1 MLKKIIT
8 SIFLFACLKVSAQ
21 QKLVTYKDAFAND
34 ANVFQSLPNF
44 ISWIDEQ
51 TIQIAERLPNSAKPI
66 YYSINILTGA
76 KTVIDAPVKEKEQ
89 PLKLP
94 VDAVN
99 ATKSPNNQL
108 VAFTQNN
115 NLFIQDL
122 NSNTTKQLTFNGS
135 ATLLNGYASWV
146 YYEEILGRQSK
157 YKAFWW
163 SNDSKQ
169 IAFMQFDDSEVPVYP
184 IYVAKGQH
192 GYTEQT
198 RYPKVGDKNPK
209 VKIGIAN
216 VETGNIIWANFNNED
231 DQYFGM
237 PYFTPNNDLWIQWM
251 NRDQTQLIIY
261 QIDKNTGDKKEI
273 YKEEQSTWIDLD
285 DTDRIEFLPNGKQ
298 FIVKSDKS
306 GWYQYYLHDISG
318 KLINPITQGSF
329 TVGSIIKI
337 EKDKLFFTA
346 RKEHSARWDFYSV
359 SLNGKN
365 LIRHSIGDFS
375 FSNIQLS
382 PKQNYYVASYGNLS
396 TPTTLAVI
404 DLKGTIKQVL
414 GSVKGNG
421 FSNYSLPKKEM
432 LRVKSSDGL
441 FDLPIVITY
450 PNNFD
455 PNKKYP
461 VLMNV
466 YGGPNSG
473 RVYDV
478 WNTTLTDA
486 WWAQEGL
493 IQISADNR
501 SSGHFGKLGMNY
513 IHRQLGI
520 FEIEDFMAIGKW
532 IKQQS
537 WSDTAKLCI
546 TGGSFGGYMTC
557 MALTYGAS
565 VFNYGVANA
574 SVTDWKLYDTH
585 YTERF
590 MDTPEQ
596 NPEGYKKTSVMEYA
610 KNYKGLL
617 RIVHGTSDD
626 NVHQQNSI
634 QLIDVLQNLK
644 KHFEFMLYP
653 GERHSIGGLKGLHN
667 RTEAYKFYYNNLLE
681 TPLPKDFW
689 E

>member
-1 MLKKIIT
+1 MFKKIIA
-8 SIFLFACLKVSAQ
+8 SVFLFVCLKVTAQ
-21 QKLVTYKDAFAND
+21 QKLVSYKDAFTTNAQ
-34 ANVFQSLPNF
+34 VFQNMPNF
-44 ISWIDEQ
+44 INWMDEN
-51 TIQIAERLPNSAKPI
+51 TIQVVEKSNNNSTPI

-76 KTVIDAPVKEKEQ
+76 KTVIDAPIKATEQ
-89 PLKLP
+89 SLKLP

-115 NLFIQDL
+115 NLFVQDL

-209 VKIGIAN
+209 VKIGIAD
-216 VETGNIIWANFNNED
+216 VVTGNIIWTNFNSQD

-273 YKEEQSTWIDLD
+273 YKEEQNTWIDLD
-285 DTDRIEFLPNGKQ
+285 DTDRIEFLSNGKQ

-318 KLINPITQGSF
+318 KLINPITQGNF

-359 SLNGKN
+359 NLNGKN
-365 LIRHSIGDFS
+365 LIRHSFGDFS
-375 FSNIQLS
+375 FSNVQLS
-382 PKQNYYVASYGNLS
+382 PKQNYYVASYSNLS
-396 TPTTLAVI
+396 TPTTLAVF
-404 DLKGTIKQVL
+404 DLKGTVKQVL
-414 GSVKGNG
+414 GSVKGNE
-421 FSNYSLPKKEM
+421 FSNYTLPKKEM

-441 FDLPIVITY
+441 FDFPIVITY

-520 FEIEDFMAIGKW
+520 YEIEDFMAIGKW

-565 VFNYGVANA
+565 VFNFGVANA

-653 GERHSIGGLKGLHN
+653 GERHSIVGLKGLHN

-681 TPLPKDFW
+681 KPLPKDFW

>member
-1 MLKKIIT
+1 MFKKIIF
-8 SIFLFACLKVSAQ
+8 SIFVIACSKIHAQ
-21 QKLVTYKDAFAND
+21 QKLVSYKDAFANG
-34 ANVFQSLPNF
+34 ANVFQNLPNF
-44 ISWIDEQ
+44 ISWIDDNTVLITEKTQ
-51 TIQIAERLPNSAKPI
+51 SNSKPIHYAVNILNGNKTIYEQIA
-66 YYSINILTGA
+66 
-76 KTVIDAPVKEKEQ
+76 KETEE

-99 ATKSPNNQL
+99 PTKSPNNQL
-108 VAFTQNN
+108 VAFTKNN
-115 NLFIQDL
+115 NLFVQNIANEKVTQIT
-122 NSNTTKQLTFNGS
+122 NSGS
-135 ATLLNGYASWV
+135 STLLNGYASWV
-146 YYEEILGRQSK
+146 YFEEILGRQSK

-192 GYTEQT
+192 GYTENT

-209 VKIGIAN
+209 VKIGIADIS
-216 VETGNIIWANFNNED
+216 TGNIVWANFNTND

-251 NRDQTQLIIY
+251 NRDQNQLIIY
-261 QIDKNTGDKKEI
+261 QIDKSTGDKKEI

-298 FIVKSDKS
+298 FILKSDKS

-318 KLINPITQGSF
+318 KLINPITQGNY
-329 TVGSIIKI
+329 TVGSIIKV
-337 EKDKLFFTA
+337 EKDKLYFTA

-359 SLNGKN
+359 NLNSKN
-365 LIRHSIGDFS
+365 LTRHSFGDFS
-375 FSNIQLS
+375 FLNIQLS
-382 PKQNYYVASYGNLS
+382 PKQNYYVASFGNLK
-396 TPTTLAVI
+396 TPTTIAVI
-404 DLKGTIKQVL
+404 DLNGTVKQIL
-414 GSVKGNG
+414 GSIKGNE
-421 FSNYSLPKKEM
+421 FSNYVLPKKEM
-432 LRVKSSDGL
+432 IRVKSTDGL
-441 FDLPIVITY
+441 FDLPVVITY
-450 PNNFD
+450 PNNFN

-478 WNTTLTDA
+478 WNTTLIDA
-486 WWAQEGL
+486 WWAQEDL

-513 IHRQLGI
+513 IYRQLGI
-520 FEIEDFMAIGKW
+520 YEIEDFMAIGKW
-532 IKQQS
+532 IKQQT

-557 MALTYGAS
+557 MALTYGAN

-626 NVHQQNSI
+626 NVHQQNST
-634 QLIDVLQNLK
+634 QFIDVLQNLK

-681 TPLPKDFW
+681 KPMPKDFW

>member
-1 MLKKIIT
+1 MFKKIILSVFVIT
-8 SIFLFACLKVSAQ
+8 CSQIHAQ
-21 QKLVTYKDAFAND
+21 QKLVSYKDAFANG

-44 ISWIDEQ
+44 ISWTDDNTVVIS
-51 TIQIAERLPNSAKPI
+51 ERTQQNSKPI
-66 YYSINILTGA
+66 YYAVNILNGN
-76 KTVIDAPVKEKEQ
+76 KTVYEQPIKETEQ

-94 VDAVN
+94 VEAVN
-99 ATKSPNNQL
+99 ATQSPNNQL
-108 VAFTQNN
+108 VAFTKNN
-115 NLFIQDL
+115 NLFVQNIADDKVTQIT
-122 NSNTTKQLTFNGS
+122 SNGS
-135 ATLLNGYASWV
+135 ATILNGYASWV
-146 YYEEILGRQSK
+146 YYEEILGRQSR

-209 VKIGIAN
+209 VKIGIADIS
-216 VETGNIIWANFNNED
+216 TGNIVWANFNTND

-237 PYFTPNNDLWIQWM
+237 PFFTPNNDLWIQWM
-251 NRDQTQLIIY
+251 NRDQNQLIIY
-261 QIDKNTGDKKEI
+261 QIDKSTGDKKEI

-318 KLINPITQGSF
+318 KLINPITQGNY
-329 TVGSIIKI
+329 TVGSIIKL
-337 EKDKLFFTA
+337 EKDKLYFTA
-346 RKEHSARWDFYSV
+346 RKEHSARWDFYSIQ
-359 SLNGKN
+359 LNGKN
-365 LIRHSIGDFS
+365 LTRHSFGDFS

-382 PKQNYYVASYGNLS
+382 PKQNYYVASFSNLS
-396 TPTTLAVI
+396 NPTTLAVI
-404 DLKGTIKQVL
+404 DLKGTVKQTL
-414 GSVKGNG
+414 GAIKGNE
-421 FSNYSLPKKEM
+421 FSNYALPKKEM
-432 LRVKSSDGL
+432 IRVKSSDGL

-450 PNNFD
+450 PNNFN

-486 WWAQEGL
+486 WWAQEDL

-520 FEIEDFMAIGKW
+520 YEIEDFMAIGKW

-557 MALTYGAS
+557 MALTYGAN

-596 NPEGYKKTSVMEYA
+596 NPEGYKRTSVMEYA

-653 GERHSIGGLKGLHN
+653 GERHSISGLKGLHN
-667 RTEAYKFYYNNLLE
+667 RTEAYKFYYKNLLE
-681 TPLPKDFW
+681 KPMPKDFW